1 MFEEPGLPLMRP
13 GCWLSCS
20 VRAFRIA
27 GVLRNRMWQCR
38 HFERMHLREEEEL
51 HVSLQLY
58 PTTFHD
64 IVHADGVHAA
74 QTASWS
80 LRVGPLH
87 TPLANFWQ
95 VVGLAHSQE
104 QLTSEA

>member
-1 MFEEPGLPLMRP
+1 MRP
-13 GCWLSCS
+13 GCWLTCL
-20 VRAFRIA
+20 VRARRIA
-27 GVLRNRMWQCR
+27 GMVRTCMWQRR
-38 HFERMHLREEEEL
+38 HFERVHLREGEEL

-64 IVHADGVHAA
+64 IVHADGMHAA

-95 VVGLAHSQE
+95 IVGLAHPQEHLGSQ
-104 QLTSEA
+104 A